1 MIMAWIFDK
10 TVGWVVKAAVIAAV
24 LASLYG
30 AIYGLISWV
39 SAPRVKAAEA
49 KINTKWEG
57 QFKQQASDFKTLG
70 QQFIDQRK
78 EFEAR
83 TKAVNDA
90 TEKKLKELED
100 ENIRKTALWQAERK
114 AKQQIA
120 AERDAVIASNGDLTE
135 RLRVIKPIEPSDGSS
150 AGEKRASNYANGL
163 AIILAQCQQTARE
176 ILKTAA
182 ESVDRLGEA
191 EDGLRALKN

>member
-1 MIMAWIFDK
+1 MITAWLFDK
-10 TVGWVVKAAVIAAV
+10 TVGWVLKAAVIATV

-30 AIYGLISWV
+30 AMYGLISWV

-49 KINTKWEG
+49 KINAKWEG
-57 QFKQQASDFKTLG
+57 QFKQQASDLKTLG
-70 QQFIDQRK
+70 KQFVDQRL

-90 TEKKLKELED
+90 TKQKIKELED
-100 ENIRKTALWQAERK
+100 ESIHKTALYQSERK
-114 AKQQIA
+114 VKQQIT
-120 AERDAVIASNGDLTE
+120 AERDAAIAGAGDLAK
-135 RLRVIKPIEPSDGSS
+135 RLSVIKPIDAGDGSR
-150 AGEKRASNYANGL
+150 ADAERASNYANGL
-163 AIILAQCQQTARE
+163 AIILAQCQQTARG
-176 ILKTAA
+176 ILKTAT

>member
-1 MIMAWIFDK
+1 MAWLFDK
-10 TVGWVVKAAVIAAV
+10 LVPWWLKLAAGVALMAAI
-24 LASLYG
+24 YG

-49 KINTKWEG
+49 KINAKWDG

-90 TEKKLKELED
+90 TTKKLKELED
-100 ENIRKTALWQAERK
+100 ENTRKTALYQSERK
-114 AKQQIA
+114 AKQQITV
-120 AERDAVIASNGDLTE
+120 ERDAVIASNGDLTQ
-135 RLRVIKPIEPSDGSS
+135 RLSVIKPIDAGDGSRAS
-150 AGEKRASNYANGL
+150 AERASNYANGL
-163 AIILAQCQQTARE
+163 AIILAQCQQTARG
-176 ILKTAA
+176 ILKTAT

-191 EDGLRALKN
+191 EDGLRALKP